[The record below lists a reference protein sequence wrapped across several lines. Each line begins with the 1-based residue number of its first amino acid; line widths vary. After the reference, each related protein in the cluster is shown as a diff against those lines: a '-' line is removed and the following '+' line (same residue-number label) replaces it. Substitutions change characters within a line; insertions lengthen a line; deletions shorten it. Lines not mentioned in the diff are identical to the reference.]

1 MCQPIIVAL
10 NLFESLVVALAQ
22 VVLPKVVLI
31 LFNVE
36 VGVVVTMNPL
46 SLLVVYLVQV
56 FRGQLIHTLTQK
68 ECRTV

>member
-46 SLLVVYLVQV
+46 SLFVVYLAQV